1 MPWSGRCTFGDT
13 VTSQVSV
20 TVIAVP
26 ADVLTIDPTA
36 IDAVVFDIG
45 GVFTVRHH
53 EVIGGALRPAGFEMP
68 VGPAAYHRAHHDAV
82 RAMSDLLRAQN
93 TVNEYEPELWLN
105 WERGY
110 LRSLGVPDERLE
122 EAVRTVVGLLD
133 EREIKTIWCQLLD
146 ENIVA
151 FQRIVAAGIPVA
163 IVSNNNGTAE
173 AQLKHFEICQAGPG
187 PLPSVAIVVDSEVVG
202 HSKPDP
208 AIFTPALEALG
219 TDPART
225 LYVGDTVHADVHG
238 AQAAGMQV
246 VQLDPYDLHTDFDH
260 LRLPTVAALA
270 DLLLGPVGSQAK
282 TFVSHAST
290 TAVSS

>member
-1 MPWSGRCTFGDT
+1 MPWSGPCRYTQR

-26 ADVLTIDPTA
+26 ADVLTIDPTT

-53 EVIGGALRPAGFEMP
+53 EVISGALRPAGFDVPED
-68 VGPAAYHRAHHDAV
+68 PAAYHRAHHDAV

-93 TVNEYEPELWLN
+93 SVNEYEPEVWLN

-122 EAVRTVVGLLD
+122 EAVRTVVGLFD
-133 EREIKTIWCQLLD
+133 KRAINTIWCQLLD
-146 ENIVA
+146 ENVVA

-163 IVSNNNGTAE
+163 IVSNNDGTAE
-173 AQLKHFEICQAGPG
+173 AQLKGFEICQAGPG
-187 PLPSVAIVVDSEVVG
+187 PLPSVAIVVDSAVVG

-208 AIFTPALEALG
+208 AIFAPALEALG

-270 DLLLGPVGSQAK
+270 DLLLG
-282 TFVSHAST
+282 HA
-290 TAVSS
+290 

>member
-1 MPWSGRCTFGDT
+1 MPWSGPCYAGRT

-26 ADVLTIDPTA
+26 ADVLTLHPST

-53 EVIGGALRPAGFEMP
+53 EVIGGALRPAGFEVP
-68 VGPAAYHRAHHDAV
+68 EGPAAYHRAHHDAV
-82 RAMSDLLRAQN
+82 RAMSDLLRAQS

-110 LRSLGVPDERLE
+110 LRSLGVPAERME

-133 EREIKTIWCQLLD
+133 DHEIRTIWCQLLD
-146 ENIVA
+146 ENILA
-151 FQRIVAAGIPVA
+151 FHRIVAAGVPVA

-173 AQLKHFEICQAGPG
+173 AQLRYFEICQAGPG

-208 AIFTPALEALG
+208 AIFAPALEALG

-260 LRLPTVAALA
+260 LRLPTVTALA
-270 DLLLGPVGSQAK
+270 DLLLGPVGPQAN
-282 TFVSHAST
+282 TFASHAST

>member
-1 MPWSGRCTFGDT
+1 M
-13 VTSQVSV
+13 
-20 TVIAVP
+20 IAVP
-26 ADVLTIDPTA
+26 AEVLTIDPTT

-53 EVIGGALRPAGFEMP
+53 EVIGGALRPAGFDVPE
-68 VGPAAYHRAHHDAV
+68 GPAAYHRAHHDAV

-93 TVNEYEPELWLN
+93 TVNEYEPDLWLN

-110 LRSLGVPDERLE
+110 LRSLGVPDAR
-122 EAVRTVVGLLD
+122 LD
-133 EREIKTIWCQLLD
+133 EALRAVLDHLDQREIKTVWCQILD
-146 ENIVA
+146 ENVVA
-151 FQRIVAAGIPVA
+151 FQRIVASGIPVA

-173 AQLKHFEICQAGPG
+173 AQLKGFEICQAGPG

-208 AIFTPALEALG
+208 AIFAPALAVLG

-225 LYVGDTVHADVHG
+225 LYVGDTVHADVRG

-246 VQLDPYDLHTDFDH
+246 VQLDPYDLHADFDH

-270 DLLLGPVGSQAK
+270 DLLLG
-282 TFVSHAST
+282 HA
-290 TAVSS
+290 